1 MATTMIT
8 SALLI
13 SSHDEKIGR
22 HLGRILTGGDTTIN
36 DPVERQR
43 RLAQAYGLIMEF
55 GRQKRAVAQI
65 KSDVTADPR
74 SEEESQC

>member
-1 MATTMIT
+1 MHPTVQPTAAFRIT
-8 SALLI
+8 AV
-13 SSHDEKIGR
+13 R
-22 HLGRILTGGDTTIN
+22 TIN